1 MTNNTDLIRSLIY
14 IHYIHIILYI
24 YRERERERDEH
35 TYLTCE
41 VTRIFFFIMGVN
53 IFITVTLLANRHL
66 SVLNIWVVA
75 NESECFQWICPG
87 GVVSGTWF

>member
-14 IHYIHIILYI
+14 IYYIHIILYI
-24 YRERERERDEH
+24 YRERERDEH

-41 VTRIFFFIMGVN
+41 VTRIFFIMGVN